1 MGVTGKHY
9 CCGTSLHAFDIGG
22 AFETPTVRELSNLV
36 TPKPVF
42 NWATVAELSGSIRIW
57 SKRVPCADFQDRFP
71 GPISRAETLGRYFGR
86 APASHYSLREVI
98 SSK

>member
-9 CCGTSLHAFDIGG
+9 CCDTSLHAFDIGG

-42 NWATVAELSGSIRIW
+42 NWATVAELSGSIRVW
-57 SKRVPCADFQDRFP
+57 SKRVPCADFQ
-71 GPISRAETLGRYFGR
+71 GRNSWQIFWAGTR
-86 APASHYSLREVI
+86 IALFAARSNLE
-98 SSK
+98 